1 MAVEDRRSPE
11 FDQEMRELNA
21 DECVLETEVT
31 NLGALGLYSDSAA
44 YGETCVP
51 WSGQAG
57 DVMVIICNKT
67 MQNHHSQGVYEPT
80 DQGEVYL
87 N

>member
-1 MAVEDRRSPE
+1 MVGLVSSFTLFSDTLTIHGRRSPE

-51 WSGQAG
+51 CQE
-57 DVMVIICNKT
+57 K
-67 MQNHHSQGVYEPT
+67 
-80 DQGEVYL
+80 
-87 N
+87 

>member
-1 MAVEDRRSPE
+1 MIWLAWFQVSRCFQTFSDTLTIHGRSPE

-51 WSGQAG
+51 CQEKSG
-57 DVMVIICNKT
+57 IITCDNT
-67 MQNHHSQGVYEPT
+67 T
-80 DQGEVYL
+80 I
-87 N
+87 